1 MASPQLNDIMAEM
14 GALAAETFAAMGPP
28 VDVHRLRAC
37 MRPVTKYGVIPPSI
51 SVRPVSVDGVPCEW
65 LYSPAGDAGRRLVYL
80 HGGGYIGGD
89 LEMYRAH
96 AARLAHVTG
105 CSVLNVEYR
114 LAPEHSIL
122 DARAD
127 CLRAYEWCAVNG
139 PLGPGRARRMFIAG
153 DSAGGGLALS
163 TAYGLLDRNF
173 PGPDAIATISGAVDM
188 CMTEAIPHVL
198 RDHYVKMKAFFLA
211 GIDPR
216 SPIVSPIYGALAS
229 LPPLLVQ
236 VGGAEL
242 GLVEN
247 IRFHERALA
256 AGADITFE
264 LWPEMPHV
272 WHLFAPLLPEANSAI
287 DAIAAFLRRFD

>member
-1 MASPQLNDIMAEM
+1 MASPELNDIMAEM
-14 GALAAETFAAMGPP
+14 GALAAETFASMGPP
-28 VDVHRLRAC
+28 IDVHRLRAC
-37 MRPVTKYGVIPPSI
+37 MRPVTKYGVIPPSV
-51 SVRPVSVDGVPCEW
+51 SVKPVSADGVRCEW
-65 LYSPAGDAGRRLVYL
+65 LFEPDSDTGRRLVYL

-96 AARLAHVTG
+96 AARLAHLTG
-105 CSVLNVEYR
+105 CCVLNVEYR

-127 CLRAYEWCAVNG
+127 CLRAYEWCTENG
-139 PLGPGRARRMFIAG
+139 PLGAGRARRMFISG
-153 DSAGGGLALS
+153 DSAGGGLSLS
-163 TAYGLLDRNF
+163 TAYGLLDKGAR
-173 PGPDAIATISGAVDM
+173 GPDAIATLSGAVDM
-188 CMTEAIPHVL
+188 CMTEAIPLAL

-216 SPIVSPIYGALAS
+216 NPVVSPIYGALSS
-229 LPPLLVQ
+229 LPPLLLQ

-247 IRFHERALA
+247 IRFHERAAA
-256 AGADITFE
+256 AGVDVTFE

-272 WHLFAPLLPEANSAI
+272 WHLFAPRLPEANGAME
-287 DAIAAFLRRFD
+287 AIATFLRRFD